1 MFSFQAMRGDLRLG
15 DHGFSDNVTL
25 HSIKLYENYILTE
38 GVEMKLTAYSNYA
51 LRSLQLAALK
61 SPDLI
66 RVDDVV
72 KVHGLARPHIVKIV
86 HELGRAGYLETQR
99 GRGGGFKLAK
109 PAEDIIIGDVVRLT
123 EGPLELVECFNPDVN
138 TCPLIGICKLSR
150 ALQKATRAFMDVLDD
165 LTLADIASNR
175 GELLAR
181 IIPLEEGVVAPMRST
196 R

>member
-1 MFSFQAMRGDLRLG
+1 
-15 DHGFSDNVTL
+15 
-25 HSIKLYENYILTE
+25 
-38 GVEMKLTAYSNYA
+38 MKLTAYSNYA

-61 SPDLI
+61 APDLI

-99 GRGGGFKLAK
+99 GRGGGFKLARA
-109 PAEDIIIGDVVRLT
+109 PEDIIVGDVVRLT
-123 EGPLELVECFNPDVN
+123 EGPLDLVECFNPEVN

-150 ALQKATRAFMDVLDD
+150 ALHKATRAFMAVLDD

-175 GELLAR
+175 GDLLAR
-181 IIPLEEGVVAPMRST
+181 IAPLEEGAVVPKRSA